1 MDENQTSYDA
11 VIASGAALSA
21 CADDVVFDEGE
32 DSPIHDQ
39 NETGFCDCAQN
50 DDGQCASAET
60 PSEPDATSEPDVEP
74 EPDQPSE
81 PEPDAEPDP
90 DQPSEPDPDAPPVPR
105 PPSPR
110 QALRAATRATKLS
123 LIAQAELVA
132 MTAPASTAAAE
143 MKALFERWKQAG
155 RTTKAEDDALWAQ
168 FTLAQDQLHTRL
180 SLLREQRTATLA
192 EATRAKLSLIAT
204 AEEVAERADLKQA
217 AETMAALMA
226 QWKQVGQGRDDQQ
239 LWQRFKAAQDKVYA
253 RRTQDRRQSEADQS
267 QSATLKRSIIAQ
279 IQGLVGAPDIRQAG
293 FELRTLQTR
302 FRQAGYAG
310 RDLNKKLSNQF
321 DKACQEFSDW
331 AKREP
336 GRRKESGE
344 VTTYDRRTRLVRQL
358 EQVRADLAAAE
369 EKLKQTDASGARRSH
384 GSSITLLLGQS
395 GAYSG
400 LAAETM
406 RLKVQLTDLEKQ
418 LTRLDSSLGR
428 A

>member
-1 MDENQTSYDA
+1 MDENSIQTSYDA
-11 VIASGAALSA
+11 AAASAAVEDTL
-21 CADDVVFDEGE
+21 ADAPVNAATD
-32 DSPIHDQ
+32 DSTATDPTSRADTDPTDHADRDSDTTDDS
-39 NETGFCDCAQN
+39 NESGFCDCAQN
-50 DDGQCASAET
+50 DDGL
-60 PSEPDATSEPDVEP
+60 SEPGPTDEP
-74 EPDQPSE
+74 
-81 PEPDAEPDP
+81 
-90 DQPSEPDPDAPPVPR
+90 APQQL
-105 PPSPR
+105 SPR
-110 QALRAATRATKLS
+110 QALRAATRATKQS

-132 MTAPASTAAAE
+132 MTAPANTAAAE

-168 FTLAQDQLHTRL
+168 FTSAQDQLHTRL
-180 SLLREQRTATLA
+180 SLLREQRTAALD
-192 EATRAKLSLIAT
+192 EATRQKLSLIAT
-204 AEEVAERADLKQA
+204 AEEVSERADLKQA

-226 QWKQVGQGRDDQQ
+226 QWKQVGPGRDDQQ

-253 RRTQDRRQSEADQS
+253 RRTEDRRQSEADQT
-267 QSATLKRSIIAQ
+267 QAATLKRSIIAQ

-293 FELRTLQTR
+293 FELRSLQTR

-310 RDLNKKLSNQF
+310 REVNRKLSSQF
-321 DKACQEFSDW
+321 DKACQEYSDW

-336 GRRKESGE
+336 GRRKESGQ
-344 VTTYDRRTRLVRQL
+344 VTSYDRRTRLVRQL

-395 GAYSG
+395 GTYSG